1 MGPMT
6 FTEGS
11 WAAAAVTD
19 TNKLF
24 ALHLPVH
31 RLAQRGVAMRFS
43 DAHGH
48 HGMVD
53 EQQGLP
59 DTVLGMGHAAQGQ
72 HYVSATG
79 AWVRA
84 TWTAPGSGP
93 GSGPN
98 LAGVKHTEL
107 PESSRR
113 TSAVAGSASAPV
125 TTTTTTTATNGTA
138 YCCYAEG

>member
-1 MGPMT
+1 MQHKGNTM
-6 FTEGS
+6 F
-11 WAAAAVTD
+11 
-19 TNKLF
+19 
-24 ALHLPVH
+24 
-31 RLAQRGVAMRFS
+31 
-43 DAHGH
+43 
-48 HGMVD
+48 
-53 EQQGLP
+53 QQC
-59 DTVLGMGHAAQGQ
+59 
-72 HYVSATG
+72 G
-79 AWVRA
+79 AWVGA
-84 TWTAPGSGP
+84 MWTAP